1 MKHTIEKLKEK
12 LTIIID
18 NKPISYTGYAFI
30 DESGH
35 CIIIVYGESRRD
47 DMSKYLNSDS
57 DPLGLK
63 YKIIDLLPSSKG

>member
-1 MKHTIEKLKEK
+1 MKHKFEYQDGKNL
-12 LTIIID
+12 
-18 NKPISYTGYAFI
+18 ISLNGYAFI
-30 DESGH
+30 DENGST
-35 CIIIVYGESRRD
+35 IIIVYGEGRRD